1 MNTSIEALHPF
12 WSADLDSWLSGAD
25 AKEPIGLRSQ
35 DTIYVS
41 LPKVETWMFCQILL
55 EWYKETNSE

>member
-41 LPKVETWMFCQILL
+41 LPKVET
-55 EWYKETNSE
+55 